1 MRTSLLAAVA
11 AVLAI
16 SLSSRMVQAQHEPH
30 HPAPRDTSAQAD
42 SMMQM
47 SMPEEGMMP
56 GVLGIPMTRMGSG
69 TSWLPDAAPMHAVH
83 FRAGS
88 WALMVH
94 GVVFGMYD
102 KQFGRRG
109 DDQVNSVNWGMLMAT
124 RPVGRGSLQLRGMFS
139 AEPFTVGAKGYPLL
153 LQSGESYKGQ
163 PLHDRQHPHDLFMEL
178 AALYER
184 PITRNLAV
192 SFYVAPVGEPAVGP
206 VAFPHRPS
214 ASSDPLAPLAHHW
227 QDATHISFGV
237 LTAGLFSHAVKVEG
251 SLFNGREPD
260 ENRYN
265 FDYSGRS
272 LDSYSGRLTVN
283 PTPNWSI
290 SGSYAFLKS
299 PEELRPTESQHRVNA
314 AVLYSKPTR
323 GGDWSSALIYGAN
336 KHTGGRWENS
346 FTAESNLDLDGR
358 NSIFGRVNYA
368 RKSAEDLAVVDSV
381 PATEFNVGSV
391 ELGYV
396 REVGSLGRTTIGVGA
411 TGTLGFIPA
420 DLEPVYGTRTP
431 TGLAVYLR
439 IRPKVM
445 QMGHEMDHPMMP
457 RDSMPTD
464 SMPTDSMPG
473 MQMPRDSMP
482 GKHAPHDSMPGMRM
496 PRDSMPRKRTPH
508 DSMPGMHMPMDSM
521 PPKRTPHDSMPG
533 MRMPMDSAHPAESD
547 RSSKRRG
554 E

>member
-1 MRTSLLAAVA
+1 MQTHLLAAAA
-11 AVLAI
+11 AVFAI
-16 SLSSRMVQAQHEPH
+16 SINSTRPVQAQHEPR
-30 HPAPRDTSAQAD
+30 HPAQPDTSAHAD

-47 SMPEEGMMP
+47 PMAEEGMMP
-56 GVLGIPMTRMGSG
+56 SVLGIPMTRMGSG
-69 TSWLPDAAPMHAVH
+69 TSWLPEASPMHAVH

-94 GVVFGMYD
+94 GVAFGMYD

-109 DDQVNSVNWGMLMAT
+109 DDQINSVNWGMLMAT
-124 RPVGRGSLQLRGMFS
+124 RSVGQGSLELRGMFS
-139 AEPFTVGAKGYPLL
+139 AEPFTVGARGYPLL

-184 PITRNLAV
+184 PISRNLAV
-192 SFYVAPVGEPAVGP
+192 SLYVAPVGEPAVGP

-214 ASSDPLAPLAHHW
+214 AASDPLAPLAHHW

-237 LTAGLFSHAVKVEG
+237 LTAGLFSHTVKVEG

-260 ENRYN
+260 EDRYD

-283 PTPNWSI
+283 PTPNWSL

-299 PEELRPTESQHRVNA
+299 TDALRPTESLHRVNA
-314 AVLYSKPTR
+314 AVLYSKPTSR

-336 KHTGGRWENS
+336 KHSGEGWENS

-358 NSIFGRVNYA
+358 NSLFGRWNYA
-368 RKSAEDLAVVDSV
+368 RKGAEDLAVADSV
-381 PATEFNVGSV
+381 PATEFNIGSV

-396 REVGSLGRTTIGVGA
+396 REVGSFGKATLGVGA
-411 TGTLGFIPA
+411 SGTLGFIPA
-420 DLEPVYGTRTP
+420 DLEPIYGTRTP

-439 IRPKVM
+439 IRPKVI
-445 QMGHEMDHPMMP
+445 QMDHEMDHLTPM
-457 RDSMPTD
+457 DSVPTD
-464 SMPTDSMPG
+464 SMPH
-473 MQMPRDSMP
+473 R
-482 GKHAPHDSMPGMRM
+482 
-496 PRDSMPRKRTPH
+496 
-508 DSMPGMHMPMDSM
+508 
-521 PPKRTPHDSMPG
+521 RTPHDSMPG
-533 MRMPMDSAHPAESD
+533 MRMPMESD
-547 RSSKRRG
+547 RPVESDHSPRRRG
-554 E
+554 Q

>member
-1 MRTSLLAAVA
+1 MQTRLKAGAAAVF
-11 AVLAI
+11 AI
-16 SLSSRMVQAQHEPH
+16 SIGSRMVQAQ
-30 HPAPRDTSAQAD
+30 QV
-42 SMMQM
+42 
-47 SMPEEGMMP
+47 P

-69 TSWLPDAAPMHAVH
+69 TSWLPDAVPMHAVH
-83 FRAGS
+83 FKTGA

-102 KQFGRRG
+102 KQFTRRG

-124 RPVGRGSLQLRGMFS
+124 RAVGRGSLQLRGMFS

-153 LQSGESYKGQ
+153 LQSGESYRGV

-178 AALYER
+178 AALYQR
-184 PITRNLAV
+184 PISRNLAV
-192 SFYVAPVGEPAVGP
+192 SIYVAPVGEPAVGP

-214 ASSDPLAPLAHHW
+214 AASDPLAPLAHHW

-237 LTAGLFSHAVKVEG
+237 LTAGLFSHTVKVEG

-260 ENRYN
+260 EDRYD
-265 FDYSGRS
+265 FDYAGRS
-272 LDSYSGRLTVN
+272 LDSYSGRLAVN
-283 PTPNWSI
+283 PTPNWSV

-299 PEELRPTESQHRVNA
+299 PDALRPTESLHRVNA
-314 AVLYSKPTR
+314 AVLYSKPTGR

-336 KHTGGRWENS
+336 KHTGGGWDNS
-346 FTAESNLDLDGR
+346 LTAESNLDLDGR
-358 NSIFGRVNYA
+358 NHVFGRLEYV
-368 RKSAEDLAVVDSV
+368 RKSAEDLAVALTLPS
-381 PATEFNVGSV
+381 AEFDIGSLA
-391 ELGYV
+391 LGYV
-396 REVGSLGRTTIGVGA
+396 RELGSLGRTTIGVGA

-420 DLEPVYGTRTP
+420 DLEPSYGTRTP

-464 SMPTDSMPG
+464 SMPG
-473 MQMPRDSMP
+473 MQMPRDS
-482 GKHAPHDSMPGMRM
+482 
-496 PRDSMPRKRTPH
+496 TPH
-508 DSMPGMHMPMDSM
+508 KH
-521 PPKRTPHDSMPG
+521 TPHDSMPG
-533 MRMPMDSAHPAESD
+533 MRMPMDSERQADSD
-547 RSSKRRG
+547 RSSSRRG

>member
-1 MRTSLLAAVA
+1 MRRLFSAAA
-11 AVLAI
+11 GAVLAL
-16 SLSSRMVQAQHEPH
+16 SLSSGMVQAQHEPH
-30 HPAPRDTSAQAD
+30 HPTPPDTSAPAD
-42 SMMQM
+42 SMKQM
-47 SMPEEGMMP
+47 PRSEGAMT
-56 GVLGIPMTRMGSG
+56 GVLDIPLTRMGSG

-83 FRAGS
+83 FKAGP

-94 GVVFGMYD
+94 GVGFGMYD

-124 RPVGRGSLQLRGMFS
+124 RSVGPGSLQLRGMLS

-153 LQSGESYKGQ
+153 LQSGESYKGS

-184 PITRNLAV
+184 PIARNLAL
-192 SFYVAPVGEPAVGP
+192 SLYVAPVGEPAVGP

-214 ASSDPLAPLAHHW
+214 AASDPFAPLAHHW

-237 LTAGLFSHAVKVEG
+237 LTAGLFTHRVKVEG

-260 ENRYN
+260 EDRYD

-283 PTPNWSI
+283 PTPNWSL

-299 PEELRPTESQHRVNA
+299 PDALRPTESVHRVNA
-314 AVLYSKPTR
+314 AVLYSKPTSR

-336 KHTGGRWENS
+336 KHSGGGWENS
-346 FTAESNLDLDGR
+346 LTAESNLELDSR
-358 NSIFGRVNYA
+358 SSLFGRLNYA

-381 PATEFNVGSV
+381 PATEFNIGSV

-396 REVGSLGRTTIGVGA
+396 REVGSLGRATIGLGVS
-411 TGTLGFIPA
+411 GTFGFIPA
-420 DLEPVYGTRTP
+420 DLEPIYGTRIP

-439 IRPKVM
+439 LRPKVM
-445 QMGHEMDHPMMP
+445 PMDHEMMDHTTTPK
-457 RDSMPTD
+457 
-464 SMPTDSMPG
+464 DSMPG
-473 MQMPRDSMP
+473 MPMPTHSTP
-482 GKHAPHDSMPGMRM
+482 GLHSPTSPD
-496 PRDSMPRKRTPH
+496 
-508 DSMPGMHMPMDSM
+508 
-521 PPKRTPHDSMPG
+521 
-533 MRMPMDSAHPAESD
+533 
-547 RSSKRRG
+547 
-554 E
+554 

>member
-1 MRTSLLAAVA
+1 MRTRFWAAAAVIF
-11 AVLAI
+11 AI
-16 SLSSRMVQAQHEPH
+16 SIDSTSMVQAQHEPH
-30 HPAPRDTSAQAD
+30 PPVQRDTSAQAD
-42 SMMQM
+42 SIMQT
-47 SMPEEGMMP
+47 SMPQEGMMP

-124 RPVGRGSLQLRGMFS
+124 RSVGRGSLELLGMLS

-153 LQSGESYKGQ
+153 LQSGESYKGL

-184 PITRNLAV
+184 HIAHNLAV
-192 SFYVAPVGEPAVGP
+192 SLYVAPVGEPAVGP

-237 LTAGLFSHAVKVEG
+237 LTAGLFTHTVKVEG

-260 ENRYN
+260 EKRYN
-265 FDYSGRS
+265 FDYSGSS

-283 PTPNWSI
+283 PTPNWSV

-299 PEELRPTESQHRVNA
+299 PDALRPTESLHRVNA
-314 AVLYSKPTR
+314 AVLHSKPTTR

-336 KHTGGRWENS
+336 KHSGGGWENS
-346 FTAESNLDLDGR
+346 FTAESNLDLHGR
-358 NSIFGRVNYA
+358 SSVFGRLNYA

-381 PATEFNVGSV
+381 PATEFDIGSV

-396 REVGSLGRTTIGVGA
+396 RELGSLGRTTIGVGA

-420 DLEPVYGTRTP
+420 DLEPIYGTRTP

-445 QMGHEMDHPMMP
+445 RMG
-457 RDSMPTD
+457 
-464 SMPTDSMPG
+464 
-473 MQMPRDSMP
+473 
-482 GKHAPHDSMPGMRM
+482 
-496 PRDSMPRKRTPH
+496 H
-508 DSMPGMHMPMDSM
+508 DSMPGMHG
-521 PPKRTPHDSMPG
+521 PG
-533 MRMPMDSAHPAESD
+533 D
-547 RSSKRRG
+547 KL
-554 E
+554 

>member
-1 MRTSLLAAVA
+1 MRTCFLTAAAVSF
-11 AVLAI
+11 AI
-16 SLSSRMVQAQHEPH
+16 CIESTRVVQAQHQPH
-30 HPAPRDTSAQAD
+30 HPAQCDSSTQAD
-42 SMMQM
+42 SMQM
-47 SMPEEGMMP
+47 PMSEEGMMP

-69 TSWLPDAAPMHAVH
+69 TSWLPDAAPMHAMH

-94 GVVFGMYD
+94 GVAFGMYD
-102 KQFGRRG
+102 KAFGRRG

-124 RPVGRGSLQLRGMFS
+124 RSVGQGSLELRGMFS

-153 LQSGESYKGQ
+153 LQSGESYKGL

-184 PITRNLAV
+184 PISRNLAV
-192 SFYVAPVGEPAVGP
+192 SLYVAPVGEPAVGP

-237 LTAGLFSHAVKVEG
+237 LTAGLFTHTVKVEG

-260 ENRYN
+260 EKRYN

-283 PTPNWSI
+283 PTPNWSA

-299 PEELRPTESQHRVNA
+299 PDVLRPTESLHRVNA

-336 KHTGGRWENS
+336 KHSGGGWENS
-346 FTAESNLDLDGR
+346 FTAESNVDLEGR

-368 RKSAEDLAVVDSV
+368 RKNAEDLAVVDSV

-411 TGTLGFIPA
+411 SGTLAFIPA
-420 DLEPVYGTRTP
+420 DLAPIYGTRTP

-439 IRPKVM
+439 IRPKAM
-445 QMGHEMDHPMMP
+445 EMGHEMMNHPMQ
-457 RDSMPTD
+457 SK
-464 SMPTDSMPG
+464 DSMPG
-473 MQMPRDSMP
+473 MQV
-482 GKHAPHDSMPGMRM
+482 
-496 PRDSMPRKRTPH
+496 
-508 DSMPGMHMPMDSM
+508 
-521 PPKRTPHDSMPG
+521 
-533 MRMPMDSAHPAESD
+533 HP
-547 RSSKRRG
+547 
-554 E
+554 